1 MAIGRNILGAL
12 GGLFNRRPDEED
24 PLAGLSPEALAGYY
38 AAQAQNQ
45 ERNTVT
51 PLSPAPLAGGG
62 QMSAEGGID
71 AALRSAERARG
82 LQQDAN
88 FDAMNRRTED
98 RNRVEDARR
107 VREARED
114 AERRNAKRRF
124 DNERRDMASDKS
136 RQEQEARMARQNL
149 RDAEGGARSDFQDR
163 ESQDRILEG
172 ILKGRAED
180 QAQEQADQDLI
191 DANRQA
197 SEQRRAEGQFG
208 KDVSRH
214 FGTMNRMAGDRAS
227 GRIGEQIGQGMDR
240 SVDRM
245 RDMADQ
251 ARMKRLEGIV
261 EERSADALS
270 NMSPMVGQGTP
281 SLVTDPVLRQRLSR
295 KPQIG
300 SFDLDINRQLNQ
312 QFPPTP
318 EEAVEEELKKT
329 SPTASVEPTV
339 EPAVEPDFNED
350 AVMTVDSG
358 RRGMPGSLS
367 AESIADV
374 PGASDLEMNRAVG
387 KKMLPSEPNTGM
399 RDFEREGERATESA
413 ILRGDKDALAR
424 KIIEDS
430 QPGGSAAVYSDA
442 ANEAILSGRV
452 SPQAVNEENLRKRAE
467 AILSQE
473 IENETKGMSG
483 SERNTYLRSTGLDN
497 VGPYEA
503 RLKKITNNLR
513 SPSYGTGARLKV
525 EPGAS
530 GVLKAPGFTSIEDAS
545 LNARRGL
552 GVDAPQNQIVGES
565 QNYTTEQL
573 REMAAK
579 DKAIMEE
586 TLDQEVV
593 PISQSEE
600 LGDSFDETET
610 TGTAS
615 FKGNRNVPFGD
626 ISGRNDPSVLSAE
639 TYYDSL
645 GPSNDPGELGSYR
658 TLGDDPRTV
667 TDVTTPDME
676 TPVAEEEKEQSFF
689 GKIGQL
695 IKNNPEVAAQIAQL
709 GGGLIS
715 SAAQGKAQ
723 RKADAETQ
731 RRLARANLT
740 GAFTGRT
747 PAVQAAT
754 ADTGGLFS
762 LDTLGRAI
770 GGGGKIAQDELT
782 RLEEER
788 QQKVTEDLARLK
800 DAREQEQLELD
811 REISRGDLANKQRQT
826 EINNLSVTN
835 QKAYNDSLI
844 GVKHR
849 DVDARYDANTK
860 NFIIDYL
867 KEENADKPGALPAKQ
882 IGEFASS
889 IGTLRQLD
897 TLEDFL
903 TSSKMSFLEQG
914 PLSLDEPMQ
923 YIFGPNAKIAEGQI
937 QALLRGV
944 AQTVPGVL
952 TELDQKRLEKQMIS
966 LNDTPMTASMVANV
980 FREELVA
987 SLQDKIDMFGS
998 EYRVGMIEK
1007 RLEEYKKSRGMD
1019 MTDQE
1024 RKDQSVAQ
1032 LGKV

>member
-1 MAIGRNILGAL
+1 
-12 GGLFNRRPDEED
+12 
-24 PLAGLSPEALAGYY
+24 
-38 AAQAQNQ
+38 
-45 ERNTVT
+45 
-51 PLSPAPLAGGG
+51 
-62 QMSAEGGID
+62 
-71 AALRSAERARG
+71 
-82 LQQDAN
+82 
-88 FDAMNRRTED
+88 
-98 RNRVEDARR
+98 
-107 VREARED
+107 
-114 AERRNAKRRF
+114 
-124 DNERRDMASDKS
+124 
-136 RQEQEARMARQNL
+136 
-149 RDAEGGARSDFQDR
+149 
-163 ESQDRILEG
+163 
-172 ILKGRAED
+172 
-180 QAQEQADQDLI
+180 
-191 DANRQA
+191 
-197 SEQRRAEGQFG
+197 
-208 KDVSRH
+208 
-214 FGTMNRMAGDRAS
+214 
-227 GRIGEQIGQGMDR
+227 
-240 SVDRM
+240 
-245 RDMADQ
+245 
-251 ARMKRLEGIV
+251 
-261 EERSADALS
+261 
-270 NMSPMVGQGTP
+270 
-281 SLVTDPVLRQRLSR
+281 
-295 KPQIG
+295 
-300 SFDLDINRQLNQ
+300 
-312 QFPPTP
+312 
-318 EEAVEEELKKT
+318 
-329 SPTASVEPTV
+329 
-339 EPAVEPDFNED
+339 
-350 AVMTVDSG
+350 
-358 RRGMPGSLS
+358 
-367 AESIADV
+367 
-374 PGASDLEMNRAVG
+374 
-387 KKMLPSEPNTGM
+387 M
-399 RDFEREGERATESA
+399 RDFERESERATESA

-452 SPQAVNEENLRKRAE
+452 SPQAVNEENLRTRAE
-467 AILSQE
+467 EVVAEMNL
-473 IENETKGMSG
+473 
-483 SERNTYLRSTGLDN
+483 
-497 VGPYEA
+497 PHA
-503 RLKKITNNLR
+503 RLQERAIQKVMNDLR
-513 SPSYGTGARLKV
+513 NPSYGTGESLMV
-525 EPGAS
+525 QPGAS

-552 GVDAPQNQIVGES
+552 GVDAPATTPPPNETVEDEVAPVSES
-565 QNYTTEQL
+565 E
-573 REMAAK
+573 K
-579 DKAIMEE
+579 
-586 TLDQEVV
+586 
-593 PISQSEE
+593 
-600 LGDSFDETET
+600 LGDSFDEELDETKT

-626 ISGRNDPSVLSAE
+626 ISGTSDPSVLSAQN
-639 TYYDSL
+639 YYDSL

-762 LDTLGRAI
+762 LDTLGKAI

-923 YIFGPNAKIAEGQI
+923 YIFGPNAKIAEGKI
-937 QALLRGV
+937 QQLLRGI
-944 AQTVPGVL
+944 AETVPGVL

-966 LNDTPMTASMVANV
+966 LNDTPMTASMVADV
-980 FREELVA
+980 FRKELVA
-987 SLQDKIDMFGS
+987 SLQDKIDFFGS
-998 EYRVGMIEK
+998 EYRVGMVEK

>member
-1 MAIGRNILGAL
+1 MNLGRNILGAL
-12 GGLFNRRPDEED
+12 GGLLNRRPDEED

-38 AAQAQNQ
+38 ATQAQNQ

-114 AERRNAKRRF
+114 AERRNAKRIF
-124 DNERRDMASDKS
+124 DDERQDMASDKS
-136 RQEQEARMARQNL
+136 RQEQEARMARQNF
-149 RDAEGGARSDFQDR
+149 RDAQGDAQTALDDR
-163 ESQDRILEG
+163 GSEDRILEG

-227 GRIGEQIGQGMDR
+227 GRISEQVGQGMDR

-245 RDMADQ
+245 KDMADQ
-251 ARMKRLEGIV
+251 ARMKRLEGIT

-270 NMSPMVGQGTP
+270 NMSPMVSGRDGRGTP
-281 SLVTDPVLRQRLSR
+281 SLVTDPALRQGLSR

-300 SFDLDINRQLNQ
+300 SFDLDANRQLNQ

-318 EEAVEEELKKT
+318 EEAIEEELKKT
-329 SPTASVEPTV
+329 SPTASVEPPV
-339 EPAVEPDFNED
+339 EPAFNED
-350 AVMTVDSG
+350 AVMTGDSG

-452 SPQAVNEENLRKRAE
+452 SPQAVNEENLRTRAE
-467 AILSQE
+467 EVVAEMNL
-473 IENETKGMSG
+473 
-483 SERNTYLRSTGLDN
+483 
-497 VGPYEA
+497 PHA
-503 RLKKITNNLR
+503 RLQERAIQKVMNDLR
-513 SPSYGTGARLKV
+513 NPSYGTGESLMAQ
-525 EPGAS
+525 PGAS
-530 GVLKAPGFTSIEDAS
+530 GVLKAPGFMSIEDAS

-552 GVDAPQNQIVGES
+552 GVDAPQNQIAGES

-600 LGDSFDETET
+600 LGDSFDEDQTSGIT
-610 TGTAS
+610 N
-615 FKGNRNVPFGD
+615 FRGNKDVPFGD
-626 ISGRNDPSVLSAE
+626 ISGKNDPSVLSAE

-658 TLGDDPRTV
+658 TLGGTPRTV
-667 TDVTTPDME
+667 TDVTAPDMA
-676 TPVAEEEKEQSFF
+676 TPVEEEKEQSFF
-689 GKIGQL
+689 GNIGQL

-715 SAAQGKAQ
+715 GAAQGKAQ

-740 GAFTGRT
+740 GAFTGKT

-754 ADTGGLFS
+754 ADTGGFFS
-762 LDTLGRAI
+762 LDTLGKAI
-770 GGGGKIAQDELT
+770 GGGGAIAQDELT

-800 DAREQEQLELD
+800 DAREQEKLELD

-937 QALLRGV
+937 QALLRGI

-952 TELDQKRLEKQMIS
+952 TELDQKRLERQMIS

-987 SLQDKIDMFGS
+987 SLQDKINMFGS
-998 EYRVGMIEK
+998 EYRVGMVEK

>member
-1 MAIGRNILGAL
+1 MAIRNILGAL
-12 GGLFNRRPDEED
+12 GSLLNRRPDEED

-38 AAQAQNQ
+38 GARSRGRAND
-45 ERNTVT
+45 RLNPSDLDLTG
-51 PLSPAPLAGGG
+51 PLTGGG
-62 QMSAEGGID
+62 QMSAQGAID
-71 AALRSAERARG
+71 AAQRSAEIGRN

-88 FDAMNRRTED
+88 FDAMNRRTEG
-98 RNRVEDARR
+98 RNRIEDARR
-107 VREARED
+107 VREAKED
-114 AERRNAKRRF
+114 ADRRIAKRRF
-124 DNERRDMASDKS
+124 DESRRDLARDKS
-136 RQEQEARMARQNL
+136 RQEQEARMSRQNL
-149 RDAEGGARSDFQDR
+149 RDAQSGAESDFQDR
-163 ESQDRILEG
+163 ESRDRILEG
-172 ILKGRAED
+172 IMQDRAEV

-197 SEQRRAEGQFG
+197 SQQRRAEDEFG
-208 KDVSRH
+208 KDVRHH
-214 FGTMNRMAGDRAS
+214 FGTMSRMGADRENARLAEMS
-227 GRIGEQIGQGMDR
+227 KQGMGR

-245 RDMADQ
+245 KDMADQ
-251 ARMKRLEGIV
+251 ARMKRLEGIAQ
-261 EERSADALS
+261 EQSTDALS

-281 SLVTDPVLRQRLSR
+281 SLVTDPVLRQGLSR

-300 SFDLDINRQLNQ
+300 SFDLDVNRQLNQ

-329 SPTASVEPTV
+329 SPTASVEPPV
-339 EPAVEPDFNED
+339 ESAVEPTTEPTFNED
-350 AVMTVDSG
+350 AVMTIDSG

-367 AESIADV
+367 AESIADF

-413 ILRGDKDALAR
+413 ILRGDEDALTR

-467 AILSQE
+467 EVVAEMNLPHVRLQERAIQKVMNDL
-473 IENETKGMSG
+473 
-483 SERNTYLRSTGLDN
+483 RN
-497 VGPYEA
+497 
-503 RLKKITNNLR
+503 
-513 SPSYGTGARLKV
+513 PSYGTGAMLKV
-525 EPGAS
+525 QPGSS

-545 LNARRGL
+545 LNARRDL
-552 GVDAPQNQIVGES
+552 GVDAPAATPPPDETVEDEVASVSES
-565 QNYTTEQL
+565 E
-573 REMAAK
+573 K
-579 DKAIMEE
+579 
-586 TLDQEVV
+586 
-593 PISQSEE
+593 
-600 LGDSFDETET
+600 LGDSFDEDQTS
-610 TGTAS
+610 GIAN
-615 FKGNRNVPFGD
+615 FRGNKDVPFGD
-626 ISGRNDPSVLSAE
+626 ISGRNDPSILSAE

-658 TLGDDPRTV
+658 TLGGTPRTV
-667 TDVTTPDME
+667 TDVTAPDME

-695 IKNNPEVAAQIAQL
+695 VKDNPEVAAQIAQL

-715 SAAQGKAQ
+715 GAAQGKAQ
-723 RKADAETQ
+723 RKDDAETQ
-731 RRLARANLT
+731 RRLGRANMI
-740 GAFTGRT
+740 GAFTGDT

-754 ADTGGLFS
+754 ADPSGFFS
-762 LDTLGRAI
+762 LDTLGKAI
-770 GGGGKIAQDELT
+770 SGGGAIAQDELT
-782 RLEEER
+782 RVEEER

-800 DAREQEQLELD
+800 DAREQEKLELD
-811 REISRGDLANKQRQT
+811 REISRGDLANKERQT

-860 NFIIDYL
+860 NFIINYL
-867 KEENADKPGALPAKQ
+867 KEENADKPGALPATQ

-937 QALLRGV
+937 QALLRGI

-952 TELDQKRLEKQMIS
+952 TELDQKRLERQMIS

-987 SLQDKIDMFGS
+987 SLQDKINMFGS

-1007 RLEEYKKSRGMD
+1007 RLEEYKKARGMD

>member
-12 GGLFNRRPDEED
+12 GGLLNRRPDEED

-38 AAQAQNQ
+38 ATQAQNQ

-51 PLSPAPLAGGG
+51 PLSPAPLTGGG

-114 AERRNAKRRF
+114 AERRNAKRIF
-124 DNERRDMASDKS
+124 DDERRDMASDKS
-136 RQEQEARMARQNL
+136 RQEQEARMARQNF
-149 RDAEGGARSDFQDR
+149 RDAQGDAQTALDDR
-163 ESQDRILEG
+163 GSEDRILEG
-172 ILKGRAED
+172 IMQDRAEV

-227 GRIGEQIGQGMDR
+227 GRISEQVGQGMDR

-245 RDMADQ
+245 KDMADQ
-251 ARMKRLEGIV
+251 ARMKRLEGIT

-270 NMSPMVGQGTP
+270 NMSPMVSGRDGRGTP
-281 SLVTDPVLRQRLSR
+281 SLVTDPALRQGLSR

-300 SFDLDINRQLNQ
+300 SFDLDANRQLNQ

-318 EEAVEEELKKT
+318 EEAIEEELKKT
-329 SPTASVEPTV
+329 SPTASVEPPV
-339 EPAVEPDFNED
+339 EPAFNED
-350 AVMTVDSG
+350 AVMTGDSG

-452 SPQAVNEENLRKRAE
+452 SPQAVTEENLRKRAE

-473 IENETKGMSG
+473 IENDTKGMSG

-513 SPSYGTGARLKV
+513 SPSYGTGEKLKV
-525 EPGAS
+525 QPGSS
-530 GVLKAPGFTSIEDAS
+530 GVLKSPGFTSIEDAS

-552 GVDAPQNQIVGES
+552 GVDAPQNQIAGES

-600 LGDSFDETET
+600 LGDSFDE
-610 TGTAS
+610 
-615 FKGNRNVPFGD
+615 D
-626 ISGRNDPSVLSAE
+626 
-639 TYYDSL
+639 
-645 GPSNDPGELGSYR
+645 
-658 TLGDDPRTV
+658 
-667 TDVTTPDME
+667 
-676 TPVAEEEKEQSFF
+676 
-689 GKIGQL
+689 
-695 IKNNPEVAAQIAQL
+695 
-709 GGGLIS
+709 
-715 SAAQGKAQ
+715 
-723 RKADAETQ
+723 
-731 RRLARANLT
+731 
-740 GAFTGRT
+740 
-747 PAVQAAT
+747 
-754 ADTGGLFS
+754 
-762 LDTLGRAI
+762 
-770 GGGGKIAQDELT
+770 
-782 RLEEER
+782 
-788 QQKVTEDLARLK
+788 
-800 DAREQEQLELD
+800 
-811 REISRGDLANKQRQT
+811 QT
-826 EINNLSVTN
+826 S
-835 QKAYNDSLI
+835 
-844 GVKHR
+844 
-849 DVDARYDANTK
+849 
-860 NFIIDYL
+860 
-867 KEENADKPGALPAKQ
+867 
-882 IGEFASS
+882 
-889 IGTLRQLD
+889 
-897 TLEDFL
+897 
-903 TSSKMSFLEQG
+903 
-914 PLSLDEPMQ
+914 
-923 YIFGPNAKIAEGQI
+923 
-937 QALLRGV
+937 
-944 AQTVPGVL
+944 
-952 TELDQKRLEKQMIS
+952 
-966 LNDTPMTASMVANV
+966 
-980 FREELVA
+980 
-987 SLQDKIDMFGS
+987 
-998 EYRVGMIEK
+998 
-1007 RLEEYKKSRGMD
+1007 
-1019 MTDQE
+1019 
-1024 RKDQSVAQ
+1024 
-1032 LGKV
+1032 

>member
-1 MAIGRNILGAL
+1 MNLGRNILGAL
-12 GGLFNRRPDEED
+12 GGLLNRRPDEED

-38 AAQAQNQ
+38 ATQAQNQ

-51 PLSPAPLAGGG
+51 PLSPAPLTGGG

-71 AALRSAERARG
+71 AVLRSAERARG

-114 AERRNAKRRF
+114 AERRNAKRIF
-124 DNERRDMASDKS
+124 DDERRDMASDKS
-136 RQEQEARMARQNL
+136 RREQETRMARQNF
-149 RDAEGGARSDFQDR
+149 RDAQGDAQTALDDR
-163 ESQDRILEG
+163 GSEDRILEG

-227 GRIGEQIGQGMDR
+227 GRISEQVGQGMDR

-245 RDMADQ
+245 KDMADQ
-251 ARMKRLEGIV
+251 ARMKRLEGIT

-270 NMSPMVGQGTP
+270 NMSPMVSGRDGRGTP
-281 SLVTDPVLRQRLSR
+281 SLVTDPALRQGLSR

-300 SFDLDINRQLNQ
+300 SFDLDANRQLNQ

-318 EEAVEEELKKT
+318 EEAIEEELKKT
-329 SPTASVEPTV
+329 SPTASVEPPV
-339 EPAVEPDFNED
+339 EPAFNED
-350 AVMTVDSG
+350 AVMTGDSG

-473 IENETKGMSG
+473 IENDTKGMSG

-513 SPSYGTGARLKV
+513 SPSYGTGEKLKV
-525 EPGAS
+525 QPGSS
-530 GVLKAPGFTSIEDAS
+530 GVLKSPGFTSIEDAS

-552 GVDAPQNQIVGES
+552 GVDAPQNQIAGES

-600 LGDSFDETET
+600 LGDSFDEDQTSGIT
-610 TGTAS
+610 N
-615 FKGNRNVPFGD
+615 FRGNKDVPFGD

-658 TLGDDPRTV
+658 TLGGTPRTV
-667 TDVTTPDME
+667 TDVTAPDMAA
-676 TPVAEEEKEQSFF
+676 PAEEEKEQSFF
-689 GKIGQL
+689 GNIGQL

-715 SAAQGKAQ
+715 GAAQGKAQ

-740 GAFTGRT
+740 GAFTGKT

-754 ADTGGLFS
+754 ADTGGFFS
-762 LDTLGRAI
+762 LDTLGKAI
-770 GGGGKIAQDELT
+770 GGGGAIAQDELT

-800 DAREQEQLELD
+800 DAREQEKLELD

-923 YIFGPNAKIAEGQI
+923 YIFGPDAKIAEGKI
-937 QALLRGV
+937 QTLLRGI
-944 AQTVPGVL
+944 AETVPGVL

-966 LNDTPMTASMVANV
+966 LNDTPMTASMVADV
-980 FREELVA
+980 FRKELVA
-987 SLQDKIDMFGS
+987 SLQDKIDFFGS
-998 EYRVGMIEK
+998 EYRVGMVEK

>member
-1 MAIGRNILGAL
+1 MNLGRNILGAL
-12 GGLFNRRPDEED
+12 GGLLNRRPDEED

-38 AAQAQNQ
+38 ATQAQNQ

-114 AERRNAKRRF
+114 AERRNAKRIF
-124 DNERRDMASDKS
+124 DDERQDMASDKS
-136 RQEQEARMARQNL
+136 RQEQEARMARQNF
-149 RDAEGGARSDFQDR
+149 RDAQGDAQTALDDR
-163 ESQDRILEG
+163 GSEDRILEG

-227 GRIGEQIGQGMDR
+227 GRISEQVGQGMDR

-245 RDMADQ
+245 KDMADQ
-251 ARMKRLEGIV
+251 ARMKRLEGIT

-270 NMSPMVGQGTP
+270 NMSPMVSGRDGRGTP
-281 SLVTDPVLRQRLSR
+281 SLVTDPVLRQGLSR

-300 SFDLDINRQLNQ
+300 SFDLDANRQLNQ

-318 EEAVEEELKKT
+318 EEAIEEELKKT
-329 SPTASVEPTV
+329 SPTASVEPPV
-339 EPAVEPDFNED
+339 EPAFNED
-350 AVMTVDSG
+350 AVMTGDSG

-452 SPQAVNEENLRKRAE
+452 SPQAVNEENLRTRAE
-467 AILSQE
+467 EVVAEMNL
-473 IENETKGMSG
+473 
-483 SERNTYLRSTGLDN
+483 
-497 VGPYEA
+497 PHA
-503 RLKKITNNLR
+503 RLQERAIQKVMNDLR
-513 SPSYGTGARLKV
+513 NPSYGTGESLMV
-525 EPGAS
+525 QPGAS
-530 GVLKAPGFTSIEDAS
+530 GVLKAPGFMSIEDAS

-552 GVDAPQNQIVGES
+552 GVDAPQNQIAGES

-600 LGDSFDETET
+600 LGDSFDEGQTSGIT
-610 TGTAS
+610 N
-615 FKGNRNVPFGD
+615 FRGNKDVPFGD

-658 TLGDDPRTV
+658 TLGGTPRTV
-667 TDVTTPDME
+667 TDVTAPDMA
-676 TPVAEEEKEQSFF
+676 TPVEEEKEQSFF
-689 GKIGQL
+689 GNIGQL

-715 SAAQGKAQ
+715 GAAQGKAQ

-740 GAFTGRT
+740 GAFTGKT

-754 ADTGGLFS
+754 ADTGGFFS
-762 LDTLGRAI
+762 LDTLGKAI
-770 GGGGKIAQDELT
+770 GGGGAIAQDELT

-800 DAREQEQLELD
+800 DAREQEKLELD

-937 QALLRGV
+937 QALLRGI

-952 TELDQKRLEKQMIS
+952 TELDQKRLERQMIS

-987 SLQDKIDMFGS
+987 SLQDKINMFGS
-998 EYRVGMIEK
+998 EYRVGMVEK

>member
-38 AAQAQNQ
+38 AAQAQER

-51 PLSPAPLAGGG
+51 PSSPAPLAGGG

-82 LQQDAN
+82 LQQDTN

-172 ILKGRAED
+172 IMQDRAEY

-208 KDVSRH
+208 KDVSH
-214 FGTMNRMAGDRAS
+214 HYDTMARMAGDRAS
-227 GRIGEQIGQGMDR
+227 GRISEQVGQGMDR

-245 RDMADQ
+245 KDMADQ
-251 ARMKRLEGIV
+251 ARMKRLEGIT

-270 NMSPMVGQGTP
+270 NMSPMVSERDGQGTP
-281 SLVTDPVLRQRLSR
+281 SLVTDPVLRQGLSR

-300 SFDLDINRQLNQ
+300 SFDLDANRQLNQ

-318 EEAVEEELKKT
+318 EEAIEEELKKT
-329 SPTASVEPTV
+329 SPTASV

-413 ILRGDKDALAR
+413 ILRGDEDALAR

-442 ANEAILSGRV
+442 ANEAIAEAMENEPSYQSSVIARGGDRTYGSGRAR
-452 SPQAVNEENLRKRAE
+452 SRFGGNAQEEEPSDRTYGIGPGGRSRRKRGDVFEPAQEAE
-467 AILSQE
+467 TP
-473 IENETKGMSG
+473 IERTPVLFGQ
-483 SERNTYLRSTGLDN
+483 
-497 VGPYEA
+497 GPEV
-503 RLKKITNNLR
+503 KIT
-513 SPSYGTGARLKV
+513 S
-525 EPGAS
+525 
-530 GVLKAPGFTSIEDAS
+530 
-545 LNARRGL
+545 
-552 GVDAPQNQIVGES
+552 
-565 QNYTTEQL
+565 
-573 REMAAK
+573 
-579 DKAIMEE
+579 
-586 TLDQEVV
+586 
-593 PISQSEE
+593 SEE
-600 LGDSFDETET
+600 LGDSFDEELDETET

-626 ISGRNDPSVLSAE
+626 ISGTSDPSVLSAQN
-639 TYYDSL
+639 YYDSL

-715 SAAQGKAQ
+715 GAAQGKAQ

-754 ADTGGLFS
+754 ADPSGFFS
-762 LDTLGRAI
+762 LDTLGKAI
-770 GGGGKIAQDELT
+770 GGGGAIAQDELT
-782 RLEEER
+782 RRTAEADKERSTSFAEEMKRADLALNRDKLDLDKDALDSLNSYRER
-788 QQKVTEDLARLK
+788 QGNLTAQEQANIRDYREKSINLRQQELAREEQRYQAGLLSQMAANSGTQFEQIRNGVKDINDNTKLYQNGAYLDPTNGMKKLYGDMGVLFDNFQNDMNPANAIAIINTYQRMFDPATVREGDVDLMKKSQGEFRQLAQALARNLGEGGPLRKSTIEEMKKITDEIHELHALKANDDVNRYLDVGYDPVTQRSLRTYYEGLLQVPTLESGK
-800 DAREQEQLELD
+800 DADALAADLKGQEITL
-811 REISRGDLANKQRQT
+811 
-826 EINNLSVTN
+826 
-835 QKAYNDSLI
+835 
-844 GVKHR
+844 
-849 DVDARYDANTK
+849 
-860 NFIIDYL
+860 
-867 KEENADKPGALPAKQ
+867 
-882 IGEFASS
+882 GE
-889 IGTLRQLD
+889 D
-897 TLEDFL
+897 
-903 TSSKMSFLEQG
+903 
-914 PLSLDEPMQ
+914 
-923 YIFGPNAKIAEGQI
+923 
-937 QALLRGV
+937 
-944 AQTVPGVL
+944 
-952 TELDQKRLEKQMIS
+952 
-966 LNDTPMTASMVANV
+966 
-980 FREELVA
+980 
-987 SLQDKIDMFGS
+987 
-998 EYRVGMIEK
+998 
-1007 RLEEYKKSRGMD
+1007 
-1019 MTDQE
+1019 
-1024 RKDQSVAQ
+1024 
-1032 LGKV
+1032 